1 MKKTPSNVRI
11 KNFKIDSE
19 KIGKNKKSRKKT
31 TLLILI
37 IKHAKPSNKSQW
49 IWINSLWFKDLV
61 RETLKEETS
70 NVSLKTCTLAYINT
84 S

>member
-37 IKHAKPSNKSQW
+37 IKHANLVTNPSESES
-49 IWINSLWFKDLV
+49 IHYDS
-61 RETLKEETS
+61 
-70 NVSLKTCTLAYINT
+70 KT
-84 S
+84 

>member
-1 MKKTPSNVRI
+1 MFEL

-37 IKHAKPSNKSQW
+37 IKHAKPSNKSQ
-49 IWINSLWFKDLV
+49 
-61 RETLKEETS
+61 
-70 NVSLKTCTLAYINT
+70 
-84 S
+84 